1 MSAFLEK
8 YGTALWIGVVVL
20 AVLAFTPIGAIIGR
34 LAMLGAAALFVWLA
48 LRLLQYVNWHDRSY
62 WEFNASIGLYAVVL
76 FAIMTFVMYF
86 DPRMPDLRSGPC
98 HVSRYESC

>member
-1 MSAFLEK
+1 MKARWLPGQIKSLRLLSRFYSARPPGSESEGDSW
-8 YGTALWIGVVVL
+8 YL
-20 AVLAFTPIGAIIGR
+20 AC
-34 LAMLGAAALFVWLA
+34 

-76 FAIMTFVMYF
+76 FAIMAFVMYF